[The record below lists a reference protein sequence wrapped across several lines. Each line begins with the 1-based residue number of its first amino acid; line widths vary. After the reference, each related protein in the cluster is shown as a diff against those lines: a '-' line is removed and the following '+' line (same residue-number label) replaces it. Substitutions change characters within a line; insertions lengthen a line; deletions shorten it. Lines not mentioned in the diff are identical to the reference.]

1 LSEPTID
8 AILQAAERLYEQG
21 DAGFSITDSAAVGSI
36 LKTKQ
41 KQSRQVFSLWTIL
54 KPYREK
60 LSAIGVEYQALV
72 PPDPFIKATVE
83 SKVTIGPSI
92 SLKRIETKNGPMVAI
107 SFPYNPD
114 LVEIIKK
121 LKSRSWDKESK
132 NWLIPI
138 TPVDIEIAMAT
149 FKAQSCVL
157 DVDPELRALVE
168 KGKAS
173 YVESRAHT
181 SELVIP
187 TKLDLYPFQRAGVK
201 WIDDHDGRAL
211 VADEMGCVDG
221 EAEVLVQR
229 TRITR
234 RFKLHELYTRW
245 KRWDKKHVTRVR
257 ALVDGELHQ
266 HEIVDVLDKG
276 IKPVVE
282 ISLASGKKLRVTP
295 DHEICVGVGK
305 FCEAVKLRAGDIV
318 LTNGGDVR
326 FIPTE
331 DKVVSVVPAGERH
344 VYDVVCKD
352 PHRTFVA
359 NGVIVHNCGKTPE
372 ALGYLVL
379 RPEKA
384 LPALVL
390 CPSLIRVTWY
400 RAISKFT
407 DLRPLL
413 VVGKTSL
420 PSFKK
425 AGLDVSLTPLAGYD
439 ITITNYDLLAVET
452 PRTWLRNLLSPKKDL
467 ESYGE
472 KHLAWAGLQAQ
483 ELLENAMK
491 KYKDIDSL
499 NRINRVLDQ
508 IKDQGARARK
518 IRDPEYKIVLINGV
532 AFEEFVKA
540 GYKTLIVDES
550 HFVKEISSQRT
561 VAAIEISGVV
571 QNAICLTGTP
581 IDNRPKELWSQ
592 IQIVNKSVA
601 PKFFDFGM
609 RYCGA
614 FQKPAAAGKMVWDF
628 SGVSNIA
635 ELDKLLRT
643 TIMIRRTKE
652 QVLKELPP
660 KTRTM
665 IPFVVEDSQDKIYRK
680 EEASAMDRLREIRKE
695 REEWKALLDALPE
708 ADRKSYVAKH
718 AEKAARQAGLKD
730 MAIGEIEKL
739 KEAAVNAKFDECIEF
754 TAGLQETQGKVLVF
768 AVHHKTIDRIVA
780 AFQAR
785 GIKTDYVDGRVTGMA
800 RQSVMDKFQD
810 GDLEIM
816 VCGIRAVSIGANLV
830 ACHTVS
836 FIELD
841 WTPGIH
847 SQAEDRAHRIG
858 QLKAVSV
865 YYLLLLGSIEEK
877 IAKMIDSKREVVNS
891 ILGEGDRT
899 IQEAG
904 ILDAV
909 MDELLDGNSSG

>member
-1 LSEPTID
+1 MAEPTID

-21 DAGFSITDSAAVGSI
+21 DAGFSSTDGVAVGSI
-36 LKTKQ
+36 LKTKH

-54 KPYREK
+54 KPYEAK
-60 LSAIGVEYQALV
+60 LTELGLDFQVLV

-83 SKVTIGPSI
+83 SKVTIGPSV

-107 SFPYNPD
+107 SFPYDPD
-114 LVEIIKK
+114 LVGVIKK
-121 LKSRSWDKESK
+121 LKARSWDNESK

-138 TPVDIEIAMAT
+138 TPVDIEMAIAT
-149 FKAQSCVL
+149 FKAQSCVM
-157 DVDPELRALVE
+157 DVDPDLRALVE

-181 SELVIP
+181 AELVIP

-201 WIDDHDGRAL
+201 WIDDHAGRAL
-211 VADEMGCVDG
+211 VADEMG
-221 EAEVLVQR
+221 L
-229 TRITR
+229 
-234 RFKLHELYTRW
+234 
-245 KRWDKKHVTRVR
+245 
-257 ALVDGELHQ
+257 
-266 HEIVDVLDKG
+266 
-276 IKPVVE
+276 
-282 ISLASGKKLRVTP
+282 
-295 DHEICVGVGK
+295 
-305 FCEAVKLRAGDIV
+305 
-318 LTNGGDVR
+318 
-326 FIPTE
+326 
-331 DKVVSVVPAGERH
+331 
-344 VYDVVCKD
+344 
-352 PHRTFVA
+352 
-359 NGVIVHNCGKTPE
+359 GKTPE

-379 RPEKA
+379 RPERA

-390 CPSLIRVTWY
+390 CPSIIRVTWY
-400 RAISKFT
+400 RAVSKFT
-407 DLRPLL
+407 DLKPLL
-413 VVGKTSL
+413 IVGKTSL

-425 AGLDVSLTPLAGYD
+425 AGLDVSMTPLAGYD
-439 ITITNYDLLAVET
+439 ITITNYDLLGVET
-452 PRTWLRNLLSPKKDL
+452 PRTWLRNLLSPKKEL

-483 ELLENAMK
+483 EMLQEAMN
-491 KYKDIDSL
+491 KYKDIDSR
-499 NRINRVLDQ
+499 NRINRVLGL
-508 IKDQGARARK
+508 IEAQGARARK
-518 IRDPEYKIVLINGV
+518 IRDPEYKIVFVNGI

-550 HFVKEISSQRT
+550 HFVKDTSAQRT
-561 VAAIEISGVV
+561 VATIAISGVV

-601 PKFFDFGM
+601 PKFFDYGL

-614 FQKPAAAGKMVWDF
+614 FQKPAAKGQMVWDF

-652 QVLKELPP
+652 QVLTELPP

-665 IPFVVEDSQDKIYRK
+665 IPFVVEDSQDKLYRK

-695 REEWKALLDALPE
+695 REEWKAVIYSLAE
-708 ADRKSYVAKH
+708 ADRKAYVAKH
-718 AEKAARQAGLKD
+718 AEKASRQAGLKD

-754 TAGLQETQGKVLVF
+754 TAGLQETQGKILVF
-768 AVHHKTIDRIVA
+768 AVHHKTIDRIVTA
-780 AFQAR
+780 CKAK

-800 RQSVMDKFQD
+800 RQSVLDAFQE
-810 GDLEIM
+810 GDLEIL

-830 ACHTVS
+830 ACHTVV

-847 SQAEDRAHRIG
+847 SQAEDRTHRIG
-858 QLKAVSV
+858 QMKAVTV

-899 IQEAG
+899 AQEGG

-909 MDELLDGNSSG
+909 LDELLDERRAA